1 LAQAASHSKHESQYF
16 SVSQYSIES
25 TMWNRIIGKSNDAEK
40 DSHSQSSRRKE
51 NEQRSTRK
59 RSGSIASSST
69 AQKSS
74 RRDDRDPTFHPTP
87 KNYSSTTRN
96 TFTDTASASIASSYA
111 TASGNQTG
119 EPYPPPEV
127 ARNASLTSQMPK
139 SKTGR
144 DEHNP
149 ASARERKSER
159 RMERTPSPERNR
171 DRKERRASRDRDER
185 KRERRD
191 RRDNKEKDGM
201 NVRGLGEE
209 VGGYSASI
217 ERTRGDFNNQIGEP
231 GFMQFPGQNGAGFV
245 GGPSSASAP
254 MSAHVPDQFPGQ
266 FPSGIAE
273 PYRPPMAVSEG
284 GPGLAADYYGDTG
297 ESVAMQPGVRP
308 QQPSLIV
315 GAEPHLQPASSTV
328 APPLEPSATGHVGA
342 AASFFSGDFESEAE
356 TIPSQYNPARPNA
369 PSSSTFPT
377 HPGNGHHTPA
387 SSAIPALGAI
397 AAGAASGYYTEAQS
411 TSHSQHPDHSSN
423 FGSGQS
429 FASQRP
435 PSYVNG
441 SYSTASHS
449 SQPSNPGKQTI
460 HSSNVPLYAAGAAGL
475 AAAAYHHNHHSDP
488 QYPPTSQGFAS
499 GSMAQRH
506 RHRGPLAKF
515 VDFFKDPEGVAQ
527 FEEYTEYI
535 GVCRDC
541 FEPGSTSRDAPRKHH
556 LRSRRSSDRLG
567 SSNRIDKDSRYSSSD
582 SEKRRRKKQ
591 SWLEAGVAGYGLAKV
606 GESLFNQKHAS
617 NDTYSV
623 KSGYTK
629 KSHAASSSDRTSYTS
644 RGTTRRSSKTKS
656 RRRDSSSE
664 RIETGIIS
672 DGRVYTKDSHGTRHR
687 SRSRSRSL
695 SKDRKAGRSEAALGA
710 ATGSSVMVSKA
721 QNHEHPTEKVS
732 VRRSHNHRERSPD
745 QHRSSDKKERKNK
758 KKRKGFFSF
767 SSSTS
772 SSSNEDLASGV
783 RSEKPKRRTRRNSK
797 DDHRKAELA
806 AAGLGAAA
814 AALALNETRR
824 GNKSRRQGDLVAV
837 KESKGKSGRG
847 LDHRRRNKRSP
858 PQFDEDPWESAL
870 DEDESINSDLA
881 YGDSVRRRDSRSSLS
896 SESSG
901 TNKWGWRWGSKKK
914 SRSSDKQERHDDPD
928 IHHNGI
934 TMHSNSSIPL
944 QQMYPT
950 PMSDPSRH
958 VAAGPGILNDPSHPK
973 RTARPE
979 PVPIQHPQPVT
990 PVSSTVYSTQTPY
1003 EHAYSAPTGPSVLS
1017 QPHYG
1022 GRPSSIAPQDGA
1034 YEASS
1039 PFHIPGSFP
1048 EKANPSSNPFD
1059 NMTTAPKPRRGY
1071 SSPAAYDPRSSD
1083 RAVARKSGAPRNAPA
1098 AVRFNLSEEQAE
1110 RDRRDR
1116 RRQAEEDRER
1126 KYRRDRRGSEDQKA
1140 SDHDQ
1145 QDPSESSRR
1154 NSGSKR
1160 YEERSE
1166 RADLHEDRRDERS
1179 WPDKRGSWT
1188 SPIAAAG
1195 IASVVGAAIKAH
1207 PPISDRSNVDEVE
1220 RRERR
1225 RRRREER
1232 AAVAGAVEETSEEVR
1247 QEGQPSA
1254 QGPETSVAKDLATFK
1269 RSSSHE
1275 DYREFFIP
1283 HELLSRAP
1291 RYKEEAAEAD
1301 ADHTI
1306 GAYEVPEVVTIEPR
1320 GFHDSREAPAYTFGP
1335 NGEEINPDPIPP
1347 PWVPKLKLIAPSP
1360 QPSSLAGSERGD
1372 LSPVMRPHDTT
1383 EDLGTEVPPPISTYT
1398 VITDD
1403 HHTPEYTIIEP
1414 KERRDEAIQSPKKED
1429 SRNGPPTA
1437 TTKNENSAHDSPNPT
1452 EPNTTSSTAD
1462 FGDDLVFAATLAAGL
1477 EDAGLDP
1484 SIVVDDPSFRRRDSP
1499 PGTEAP
1505 GTYRRSFTH
1514 SVLDLSSD
1522 APLGESDVPPQQGFV
1537 EGDLPESSM
1546 PGSFVEEEAL
1556 HYSREPERKIGKKE
1570 KKKRDKKAKSYE
1582 LARAPEQESFGET
1595 QEPSGAV
1602 VTEPETRETKLES
1615 SSCGT
1620 QEAPEDTPSVA
1631 ASAPIYTDATR
1642 GRKSKKK
1649 ANRSS
1654 LSLGDEESV
1663 ISAPITRDELDE
1675 TTTRTKDQ
1683 RHNSLLGLSE
1693 ALIKQDVPEQ
1703 GLSEEA
1709 PILENLED
1717 FEEPKKRSK
1726 KSKGRKGKR
1735 EIEDIDPSEVNGGV
1749 DGDGAPM
1756 DLDKKGRRP
1765 DSGFPEYSGRISQDL
1780 PAKVSTPASIG
1791 CAPSSATDDWLTYPE
1806 DRDDAPNLDAQPGT
1820 TDGGPPID
1828 STERDH
1834 NEDTRPLS
1842 FLGMRREIPPPP
1854 DIPLTV
1860 EPIGARD
1867 MDRRQSSPLFT
1878 EPLRGY
1884 PPSSTSLPNSPTR
1897 RADGQ
1902 AERVSELQKA
1912 GNNQSPLVSPSST
1925 AIPFHFRVPPASPG
1939 VARSSPS
1946 APQTPST
1953 PDTLPSRPKLRPR
1966 STEFKSSNEFRPL
1979 WLVERHGP
1987 KQEPTLEEPY
1997 PSLPSS
2003 HTTSRSSSVRD
2014 PDEAASDR
2022 SEFYD
2027 TIEYYGEDGH
2037 LGDGLLIDIARAS
2050 TDTGLLDSQQT
2061 TPTAASFPTVN
2072 DAPSQQAT
2080 GAPRGFAPSQHVT
2093 KAERDEEV
2101 PPQSSKPS
2109 SVQIHM
2115 TPESSLPSLG
2125 GITLGAVLGASAA
2138 GSLLA
2143 AKHEE
2148 NKSRTQVCGSMY
2160 DERLQM
2166 NGKQEPGTKQ
2176 KLSQDVD
2183 DFMRVSEGHSIEDGS
2198 GRKSLLDFAA
2208 VVGDESARQALE
2220 TKARSMK
2227 PEVETL
2233 TAAQQREI
2241 QEQDAQD
2248 AVDSWFTPVS
2258 PKKSSADKSGK
2269 RRRRTVASRTESKD
2283 VLPSAT
2289 PMAQQVKGIDF
2300 MGEETALREA
2310 LRTEQQRETLVAPI
2324 SEPSEILPKEMPVE
2338 EDVNVMSSVAGTTQ
2352 DGISVGAPTQ
2362 TEDPLLI
2369 EQEWPTKTKKGKIR
2383 SGKKSRKTSLVPG
2396 QLGFS
2401 DPTIEGDDKIS
2412 VDPIVDEPQS
2422 YVLEE
2427 ANPIH
2432 EDDSFRDIRTVDT
2445 NDQTTQDLEVSRGPG
2460 ERRAELKPSSSNTKE
2475 GKKGKKRSKQIYKP
2489 EIEPAAAP
2497 DNIQKLSN
2505 DVQDQEI
2512 DLESVDKDVQ
2522 PDTESNMWTDT
2533 VARKKSKK
2541 GRKEHNSLPIDEQVE
2556 ASVVATESQS
2566 LQRPA
2571 QQHAAK
2577 AEIMV
2582 DMTQALPTVS
2592 DLEDSVSPKDIPL
2605 PREEYSELRD
2615 LSESTTIET
2624 PTLPSAP
2631 NVEYPISPE
2640 DIPLP
2645 REEYSELLELSES
2658 STVET
2663 QALPSAPDVED
2674 PISPED
2680 IPLPREEYSELFDLS
2695 ESNIVAEP
2703 TGNTNGTTMEEPSG
2717 LNFRGD
2723 VLDKQPSVDTPPQ
2736 EPTNATT
2743 NVENLATHSPLQDLI
2758 AEVGPTYPEVV
2769 KPGRSEDKYANE
2781 FVAFPVK
2788 KDLRG
2793 RESKQNQPTEISVNV
2808 ISEEPETAPV
2818 TVVLQPADHL
2828 KVLEH
2833 EHELKPS
2840 SQDRSVDA
2848 NSRLSK
2854 QDYNERK
2861 ERSHIFNELQPSP
2874 AQRAGYELENVDASD
2889 PLIQRTKA
2897 EMVQPDEDEDELV
2910 RTELEPMPVET
2921 IVSEIA
2927 DVEML
2932 DFLVQQNGA
2941 ELVQPDEVEFPPTEL
2956 HRDKGEVMLPEPAL
2970 TSSEIPRNDI
2980 EVLPLKMGEAVT
2992 DPAQS
2997 SLLQP
3002 DEIEEPGSMS
3012 SRPEE
3017 NAVAEMQKPQND
3029 ASQAPTPGIS
3039 TSDAKDTP
3047 AYQDASGAEAVSGS
3061 LILNVKAP
3069 ATDDAAQDDDIWEPP
3084 LKKKKGK
3091 KSKRSSLAEVAIP
3104 SYNASEVEGE
3114 PTAPALPNA
3123 TADAAQIENDTVSSQ
3138 AVDQSEVSGLGE
3150 FSQRKQEADFSE
3162 RALPAVLEAQLEED
3176 EWDGGYKT
3184 KSRKGKKGKPAKL
3197 PTFAEV
3203 DPPDSLSVA
3212 AVAVTNTAQEV
3223 EGMLQSEY
3231 VPGSHRQG
3239 MLDARYSEALSV
3251 PKEESDAV
3259 VASGRELSPETSA
3272 ESGQAEWDMP
3282 KGKKG
3287 KRGKKGR
3294 NIFAEESNTPDVL
3307 EDPMQPSATDTF
3319 AQVEVSGVEPVED
3332 STTKKSKKDRKG
3344 KRKQSVPIDTLPTI
3358 TVAPEATE
3366 TIADRELTEDPS
3378 GEFVDAEAVP
3388 KQGKNISPTA
3398 QEDPYSSKHDPLALA
3413 TDEPVLVSAKEV
3425 TFDDQWEPSA
3435 MAGDDIESHQTD
3447 VEPECPLLNRGEV
3460 VKPSAPDLADPE
3472 TTKDSIALTQENPF
3486 STEQPHE
3493 LELQP
3498 SSVVSV
3504 SERDEERA
3512 IATEDFAS
3520 GGEVAQPLVEVL
3532 SYWLLADV
3540 GKSAK
3545 DNFASNDKSGSQ
3557 FTVKKEKKK
3566 TNKSK
3571 ALGWED
3577 KTTSSP
3583 ADDQGSQGISDVQ
3596 QGPSPK
3602 PTHFE
3607 TSFPE
3612 QDDAMILERDLKRKK
3627 DKKRRKKS
3635 SMMSWEESMGSSEPQ
3650 TEQVIER
3657 KVTAEID
3664 IASMRDTAEEPP
3676 PSIADDFVATPKGKK
3691 DKKKATN
3698 AKSLGLDEDVG
3709 SALPKPEMDIA
3720 PQQELV
3726 GVPGQSVADNLEDG
3740 VRSKKARKKG
3750 KKAPFSSLEDNLDD
3764 AVSNSEIK
3772 VRHEPDFDSTPVR
3785 ADSRVKLDEPVK
3797 QIARDVTGVLE
3808 TAPEIEEFKEAQV
3821 PFKTSDGATT
3831 RTDNDHHRESQEE
3844 SKAIDDHDQ
3853 IKRGY
3858 EEAST
3863 GPARSLVEEFESVPK
3878 GKKDRKKAKKS
3889 KTLSWDD
3896 EPDLAAPERNDGAKP
3911 RFEESP
3917 TVAAQETPIQV
3928 GLAEPSTEPV
3938 KDVVEELE
3946 KLPKSKND
3954 RKKAKKS
3961 KVFSWADEPESAVPE
3976 QAYGAHLTSKEGSD
3990 LAIPNASLEVE
4001 IKEPFTEP
4009 ARDVAEELES
4019 APKSKKD
4026 KKKAK
4031 KSKAISWAEEPET
4044 LGPNSEA
4051 KAQQE
4056 SKEDRDAPLLQH
4068 SLEKGSTEIVTEGS
4082 EYVVGD
4088 DGPASQNKKAKDFD
4102 ALTLAADTM
4111 PISSQAE
4118 SFETSTLAPDQSS
4131 ESRSSEKVDGVF
4143 EQSSLAEALV
4153 QPFLKASQLPKEVEA
4168 SDLARPESQR
4178 SAVGA
4183 KALDEAPLEATARLH
4198 DNAELVDQPAFQ
4210 SERSADE
4217 AEDLNRS
4224 VSVTDPPQVER
4235 KAFEHPIFEPEQ
4247 PSLPTTLLEQPTSK
4261 AEREPIPEMPENP
4274 HKVVT
4279 AIEQIA
4285 PASEAD
4291 IEEQVFEPDLPFKTS
4306 LLKMNSLNDASSRKD
4321 HDDLDIAERAVSAEN
4336 TEEQSMPSVVPS
4348 LTPAY
4353 DPLASQKV
4361 GHEFELDPIR
4371 SSEKLQ
4377 QDEQAEDGT
4386 QTFDM
4391 GEGVAESGNSSSFF
4405 EGQHTA
4411 ATLPIQQ
4418 TVEKPLPPTASALP
4432 RIAEEDPIAQ
4442 TPDLDSDLDAP
4453 YSLKKSKKDK
4463 KKQKKAKASDP
4474 GLEIGPADRT
4484 TEDSSRSVDP
4494 SSPSTRDE
4502 YPMAQ
4507 TPEIVPDH
4515 EASYGFGKS
4524 RKDKKKTRKAKILD
4538 VEEEIA
4544 QSAPQVIG
4552 EILPEHATT
4561 EDVLQ
4566 KVEESIATGTR
4577 NFSTEDF
4584 SKSASRVGDI
4594 AVPEQAITE
4603 DVPQTV
4609 EVPLPTGA
4617 GDFTETAEVAS
4628 TGERASEHVP
4638 KATYDTVFAST
4649 SPEHPHK
4656 RGFFEDVGP
4665 EVALEE
4671 EKAIEP
4677 PWKAKRT
4684 DQSSPPSQK
4693 IVEMEEE
4700 VFSMAKKKSKK
4711 SKQAKKSAYSS
4722 VNLEEEE
4729 LVSVQP
4735 EPPLSQPPVSSDKNF
4750 VSQNEQE
4757 LGKPV
4762 LEQPL
4767 VEGAKPPNA
4776 EAGSKG
4782 TIENSA
4788 AAERATEPIAELVD
4802 DGDAWD
4808 VPVKKGRKENKKRK
4822 EAVRIQSES
4831 EIVEAGS
4838 PFAATPVNGLS
4849 PGTPAA
4855 DDAVQRAMDL
4865 TTTDI
4870 PGPAGVQNLGLVTD
4884 SADRVIPFSGDV
4896 EGGSTAYIAGEGPI
4910 PLRDQT
4916 LDIREHQSAKGLPV
4930 GDEDSIGVINSTKK
4944 SKKDRK
4950 AKKKQQPIVWEDDN
4964 STASG
4969 PDKADLYAD
4978 LSAPL
4983 TKDVQKSI
4991 TTRNE
4996 QETVAF
5002 SPITNIPTNEYTALE
5017 PESSCHLD
5025 RTSPYFSKST
5035 GEVRER
5041 DPREQ
5046 PLYGEIVE
5054 EQGKLDPELLPS
5066 TEDLQPIQGEQMPM
5080 EPRTRSRE
5088 RILPADDQTRE
5099 VGFASEARHG
5109 NPDVA
5114 QFNVESNVS
5123 ETGLAAGMVLS
5134 TSGRAENDGTIV
5146 STSKAKK
5153 GKKSKK
5159 RDPTVEDMIPSN
5171 EARPDRTVSGL
5182 DSISRS
5188 TSQAPPADFE
5198 DKKLSWRGDFGAKE
5212 ALAAAGALG
5221 ADVAVAEGLT
5231 RRGSKKPG
5239 KKDKKSKKNKW
5250 AGDDDEEAEPK
5261 PGVDD
5266 VQQTPPT
5273 GPVTTPPR
5281 SPRARSPT
5289 FKYVGLPEEQPHT
5302 ERMVNRDS
5310 AVHVSDSP
5318 IIPDSLPVHREVRD
5332 SGYQDT
5338 EASPVVDHGHENK
5351 APDRGQEGT
5360 STDPSL
5366 ETIDQSGK
5374 IRMEED
5380 PMLRPRTASRGA
5392 LNISL
5397 DVDSNH
5403 AGNSE
5408 ASLERN
5414 RAQGAPMPN
5423 TDLPRGLDTTC
5434 LAYDDPH
5441 EPSPVSSTT
5450 KDRSSIL
5457 FESSPSIREVR
5468 PDPPVQLQ
5476 SPLRAQSP
5484 LDHDRAL
5491 SPTFIPSPIAQAHQ
5505 QPHQSLFGGPTS
5517 HDSDVISPPR
5527 TPIAFDD
5534 TPHGGLNTI
5543 SEYSPEESPLQKKG
5557 RRSLSD
5563 VGSPERG
5570 NNSRRHTQ
5578 RQIRSPPLPEH
5589 PAKDMVSTDDII
5601 SRLSWPAVDEEKHAV
5616 DLERSRSR
5624 TTDRQASGRQS
5635 VVSASSIP
5643 PKPVEGAT
5651 RSFSGASIRSG
5662 ESINAIIRT
5671 PPDTVR
5677 SASGLGFRNSATPP
5691 LRRVDRSVSGDLRQA
5706 AKKRASTSEAA
5717 ASSSSTSNYI
5727 YDTSED
5733 KGKGRAGEMADVY
5746 VSSL

>member
-1 LAQAASHSKHESQYF
+1 MAQAASHSKHESQYF

-40 DSHSQSSRRKE
+40 DSQSQSSRRKE
-51 NEQRSTRK
+51 NEQRLTRK

-96 TFTDTASASIASSYA
+96 TFTDAASASIASSYA
-111 TASGNQTG
+111 KASGNQTG

-144 DEHNP
+144 DEHDP

-159 RMERTPSPERNR
+159 RRERTPSPERNR

-185 KRERRD
+185 KREKRG

-201 NVRGLGEE
+201 NVLGLGEE
-209 VGGYSASI
+209 VDGYSASI

-308 QQPSLIV
+308 QQPNLVV
-315 GAEPHLQPASSTV
+315 GAELHLQPASSTV

-387 SSAIPALGAI
+387 SSAKPALGAI

-411 TSHSQHPDHSSN
+411 TSQSQHPDHSSN

-475 AAAAYHHNHHSDP
+475 AAAAYHHNHHSNP
-488 QYPPTSQGFAS
+488 QHPPASQGFAS

-567 SSNRIDKDSRYSSSD
+567 SSNRIDKGSSNRIDKDSRYSSSD

-629 KSHAASSSDRTSYTS
+629 KSHAASPPDRTSYTS

-672 DGRVYTKDSHGTRHR
+672 DGRVYTKDSHGARHR

-695 SKDRKAGRSEAALGA
+695 SKDRKAGRSEAASGA

-721 QNHEHPTEKVS
+721 QNHEHPTEKVF
-732 VRRSHNHRERSPD
+732 VRRSHDHHERSPD

-767 SSSTS
+767 SSSSS

-806 AAGLGAAA
+806 VAGLGAAA
-814 AALALNETRR
+814 AALALNETRQ

-837 KESKGKSGRG
+837 KESKGKSGRS

-858 PQFDEDPWESAL
+858 PQFDEDPWESAP

-881 YGDSVRRRDSRSSLS
+881 YGGSVRRRDSRSSLS

-914 SRSSDKQERHDDPD
+914 SRSSDKQERHDDPN
-928 IHHNGI
+928 ILHNGI

-990 PVSSTVYSTQTPY
+990 PVSSKVYSTQTPY

-1034 YEASS
+1034 YEGSS

-1071 SSPAAYDPRSSD
+1071 SSPAAYDPGSSD

-1116 RRQAEEDRER
+1116 RRQAGEDGER
-1126 KYRRDRRGSEDQKA
+1126 KYCRDRRGSEDQKA
-1140 SDHDQ
+1140 SDHDK
-1145 QDPSESSRR
+1145 QDLSESSRR

-1220 RRERR
+1220 RWERR

-1247 QEGQPSA
+1247 QEGQPNA
-1254 QGPETSVAKDLATFK
+1254 QGPEKSVAKDLATIK

-1291 RYKEEAAEAD
+1291 GYKEEAAEAD
-1301 ADHTI
+1301 VDHTI

-1383 EDLGTEVPPPISTYT
+1383 EDVGTEVPPPITTYT

-1429 SRNGPPTA
+1429 SRNGPPIA
-1437 TTKNENSAHDSPNPT
+1437 TMKNENSAHDSPNPP
-1452 EPNTTSSTAD
+1452 ESNTTNSTAD

-1505 GTYRRSFTH
+1505 GTYRRSFAR

-1570 KKKRDKKAKSYE
+1570 KKKRDKKSKSYE

-1620 QEAPEDTPSVA
+1620 QEAPEDTPVA
-1631 ASAPIYTDATR
+1631 GSAPIYTDATR

-1654 LSLGDEESV
+1654 LGLGDEESV
-1663 ISAPITRDELDE
+1663 VSAPINRDELDE
-1675 TTTRTKDQ
+1675 VTTRTKDQ
-1683 RHNSLLGLSE
+1683 RHNSLFGLSK
-1693 ALIKQDVPEQ
+1693 ALIKQDIPEQ

-1709 PILENLED
+1709 PILDNLED

-1735 EIEDIDPSEVNGGV
+1735 EIEDMNPSEVNGGV

-1765 DSGFPEYSGRISQDL
+1765 DSGFPEYLGRISQDL

-1791 CAPSSATDDWLTYPE
+1791 RAPSSATDHWLTYPE

-1828 STERDH
+1828 STKRDH
-1834 NEDTRPLS
+1834 NEDTRALS
-1842 FLGMRREIPPPP
+1842 FLGMRREITPPP

-2061 TPTAASFPTVN
+2061 TPTAASFPTAN

-2148 NKSRTQVCGSMY
+2148 NKSRTQVRDSMY
-2160 DERLQM
+2160 DQRLQM
-2166 NGKQEPGTKQ
+2166 NEKQEPGTKQ
-2176 KLSQDVD
+2176 RPSQDVE
-2183 DFMRVSEGHSIEDGS
+2183 DFMGVSEGHSIEDGTS
-2198 GRKSLLDFAA
+2198 RRSLLDFAA
-2208 VVGDESARQALE
+2208 VVGDESAGPALE
-2220 TKARSMK
+2220 TKAKSMK
-2227 PEVETL
+2227 PGVELL

-2269 RRRRTVASRTESKD
+2269 RRRRTVASRTESMD
-2283 VLPSAT
+2283 VLPSAK
-2289 PMAQQVKGIDF
+2289 PVAPQVDGIDV
-2300 MGEETALREA
+2300 MGEETALQEA
-2310 LRTEQQRETLVAPI
+2310 LSTKQHPETLVAPI
-2324 SEPSEILPKEMPVE
+2324 SESSEILTKEME
-2338 EDVNVMSSVAGTTQ
+2338 EDVNVLNSVAEATQ
-2352 DGISVGAPTQ
+2352 DGISVGTPTQ
-2362 TEDPLLI
+2362 TEELLLI
-2369 EQEWPTKTKKGKIR
+2369 EQEWPAKTKKGKIR
-2383 SGKKSRKTSLVPG
+2383 SGKKSRKTSTVPG

-2401 DPTIEGDDKIS
+2401 DLTVERNGKIT
-2412 VDPIVDEPQS
+2412 VDPIVVEPQS
-2422 YVLEE
+2422 YVLVE

-2432 EDDSFRDIRTVDT
+2432 EDDSFRDIPTVDP
-2445 NDQTTQDLEVSRGPG
+2445 NDQNTQDLEVSRGPP
-2460 ERRAELKPSSSNTKE
+2460 ERRTEPKPSSSNTKE
-2475 GKKGKKRSKQIYKP
+2475 GKRGKNRSKQIYKP
-2489 EIEPAAAP
+2489 EVEPAAALE
-2497 DNIQKLSN
+2497 NIQKLSN
-2505 DVQDQEI
+2505 DVQNQEI
-2512 DLESVDKDVQ
+2512 DLESVDKDVR
-2522 PDTESNMWTDT
+2522 PDTESNIWTDT
-2533 VARKKSKK
+2533 VAREKSKK
-2541 GRKEHNSLPIDEQVE
+2541 GRKGRNSLPIDEQVE

-2571 QQHAAK
+2571 QQPAEK
-2577 AEIMV
+2577 TEIMV
-2582 DMTQALPTVS
+2582 VMTQALPTVP
-2592 DLEDSVSPKDIPL
+2592 DLEEPVSPKDIPL
-2605 PREEYSELRD
+2605 PREEYTELRD

-2624 PTLPSAP
+2624 QALPSAP
-2631 NVEYPISPE
+2631 EVEDAISPK

-2645 REEYSELLELSES
+2645 REEILELL
-2658 STVET
+2658 
-2663 QALPSAPDVED
+2663 
-2674 PISPED
+2674 
-2680 IPLPREEYSELFDLS
+2680 DLS
-2695 ESNIVAEP
+2695 ESNIIAKP
-2703 TGNTNGTTMEEPSG
+2703 TGTTNRTTMKEPSG
-2717 LNFRGD
+2717 LDFRGD
-2723 VLDKQPSVDTPPQ
+2723 VLNKQPSVDSPPQ

-2743 NVENLATHSPLQDLI
+2743 NVENLATHPPLQDLV
-2758 AEVGPTYPEVV
+2758 AEVGPIYPEAIQ
-2769 KPGRSEDKYANE
+2769 PGRSEDKYANE
-2781 FVAFPVK
+2781 FVALPVK
-2788 KDLRG
+2788 KGLRG
-2793 RESKQNQPTEISVNV
+2793 RKSKQNQPTEISVNAV
-2808 ISEEPETAPV
+2808 SEEPEKAPV
-2818 TVVLQPADHL
+2818 TEVLQPADHL
-2828 KVLEH
+2828 KVIEHGLE
-2833 EHELKPS
+2833 PS
-2840 SQDRSVDA
+2840 CQDRSVDA
-2848 NSRLSK
+2848 NSPSSK
-2854 QDYNERK
+2854 QDFNEGK

-2897 EMVQPDEDEDELV
+2897 EMVQPDEDELA
-2910 RTELEPMPVET
+2910 RTELEPMPVEA
-2921 IVSEIA
+2921 IVSDIP

-2941 ELVQPDEVEFPPTEL
+2941 EVIQPHEVEFPPTEL

-2980 EVLPLKMGEAVT
+2980 EVLPLEMGEAVT

-3002 DEIEEPGSMS
+3002 DEIEEPGSSS

-3017 NAVAEMQKPQND
+3017 NLVAEMQKPQHD
-3029 ASQAPTPGIS
+3029 APQAPSPGIS
-3039 TSDAKDTP
+3039 TSDARDMP
-3047 AYQDASGAEAVSGS
+3047 AYQHVSGAEAVSGS
-3061 LILNVKAP
+3061 LILNEKAP
-3069 ATDDAAQDDDIWEPP
+3069 AADDTAHDDDIWEPP

-3091 KSKRSSLAEVAIP
+3091 KSKRNSPAEVAIP
-3104 SYNASEVEGE
+3104 NSNASEVEGE
-3114 PTAPALPNA
+3114 PTVPALPTA
-3123 TADAAQIENDTVSSQ
+3123 TADAAQIENDTVNSQ
-3138 AVDQSEVSGLGE
+3138 AVEKSEISGLGE
-3150 FSQRKQEADFSE
+3150 FGQGKHEADFSE
-3162 RALPAVLEAQLEED
+3162 RARPTVPEAQLEED
-3176 EWDGGYKT
+3176 EWDAGYKK
-3184 KSRKGKKGKPAKL
+3184 KSRKGKKGKPANL
-3197 PTFAEV
+3197 PAFAEV
-3203 DPPDSLSVA
+3203 DPPDSLTVA
-3212 AVAVTNTAQEV
+3212 DVAVTNTAQEV
-3223 EGMLQSEY
+3223 EGMLQSGY
-3231 VPGSHRQG
+3231 LPGSHLQG
-3239 MLDARYSEALSV
+3239 MLDARDSEAIAVDVL
-3251 PKEESDAV
+3251 KERSDAIM
-3259 VASGRELSPETSA
+3259 ASGRELSPETSA
-3272 ESGQAEWDMP
+3272 ELGQAEWDMP

-3287 KRGKKGR
+3287 KRGKMGW
-3294 NIFAEESNTPDVL
+3294 NTFADESNTPDVM
-3307 EDPMQPSATDTF
+3307 EDRLQPLATDTF
-3319 AQVEVSGVEPVED
+3319 PQVEVSGVEPVED
-3332 STTKKSKKDRKG
+3332 SMTKKLKKDRKG
-3344 KRKQSVPIDTLPTI
+3344 KRKQSVPIDTLLTDTI
-3358 TVAPEATE
+3358 ASEATE
-3366 TIADRELTEDPS
+3366 TVADRELTEDPW
-3378 GEFVDAEAVP
+3378 GEVVDAEAVP
-3388 KQGKNISPTA
+3388 EQGKSIFPTA
-3398 QEDPYSSKHDPLALA
+3398 QGDPYSSEHDPLALA
-3413 TDEPVLVSAKEV
+3413 TDEPVLVPAKEV
-3425 TFDDQWEPSA
+3425 TFDDQWESSA
-3435 MAGDDIESHQTD
+3435 MAGNDKESHQTD
-3447 VEPECPLLNRGEV
+3447 VEAERPLLNRGEAA
-3460 VKPSAPDLADPE
+3460 KPFAPDLADPE
-3472 TTKDSIALTQENPF
+3472 TTKASIALTQENPL

-3498 SSVVSV
+3498 SSIISA

-3512 IATEDFAS
+3512 TATEDFAS
-3520 GGEVAQPLVEVL
+3520 GGKVAQPLVEAL
-3532 SYWLLADV
+3532 SSGLLADV

-3545 DNFASNDKSGSQ
+3545 DNLASNDESGSQ
-3557 FTVKKEKKK
+3557 FTVKK
-3566 TNKSK
+3566 TNQSK

-3596 QGPSPK
+3596 PGPSPK
-3602 PTHFE
+3602 PRQLE
-3607 TSFPE
+3607 TTFPE
-3612 QDDAMILERDLKRKK
+3612 QDDATILERDLKRKK
-3627 DKKRRKKS
+3627 DKKRSKKNS
-3635 SMMSWEESMGSSEPQ
+3635 LMLWEESMGSLEPQ
-3650 TEQVIER
+3650 TEQTIER

-3676 PSIADDFVATPKGKK
+3676 TNIADEFVATPKGKK
-3691 DKKKATN
+3691 DKKKAKN
-3698 AKSLGLDEDVG
+3698 AKSLGVDEDVG
-3709 SALPKPEMDIA
+3709 PALPESEMDIV
-3720 PQQELV
+3720 PPQELV
-3726 GVPGQSVADNLEDG
+3726 GAPGQSVADNLEDG
-3740 VRSKKARKKG
+3740 SRSKKARKKG

-3764 AVSNSEIK
+3764 TVSNSEIN
-3772 VRHEPDFDSTPVR
+3772 VGHEPDFDSTPVR

-3797 QIARDVTGVLE
+3797 EIARDVTGILE

-3821 PFKTSDGATT
+3821 PLKTSDGATT

-3863 GPARSLVEEFESVPK
+3863 GLARSLVDEFESVPK

-3938 KDVVEELE
+3938 KDVVEEVE

-3990 LAIPNASLEVE
+3990 LAVPNASLEVE
-4001 IKEPFTEP
+4001 SKEPFTEP

-4019 APKSKKD
+4019 VPKSKKD
-4026 KKKAK
+4026 KKKVK
-4031 KSKAISWAEEPET
+4031 KSKAISWAEEPKT
-4044 LGPNSEA
+4044 LGSNSEA

-4082 EYVVGD
+4082 EDAVGD

-4111 PISSQAE
+4111 SMSSQAE

-4143 EQSSLAEALV
+4143 EQSSSAEALV

-4168 SDLARPESQR
+4168 SDLARPKSQR
-4178 SAVGA
+4178 SAIDT
-4183 KALDEAPLEATARLH
+4183 KALDEAPLEATARLD

-4247 PSLPTTLLEQPTSK
+4247 PSLPTTFLEQPTSK
-4261 AEREPIPEMPENP
+4261 AERESIPEMPENP

-4291 IEEQVFEPDLPFKTS
+4291 IEEKVFEPALPFKTS
-4306 LLKMNSLNDASSRKD
+4306 LLEMNSLNDASSRKD
-4321 HDDLDIAERAVSAEN
+4321 LDNLDIAERAVSAEN
-4336 TEEQSMPSVVPS
+4336 TGEQSMPSVVPS
-4348 LTPAY
+4348 FTPAY

-4377 QDEQAEDGT
+4377 QDEQAEDGA

-4411 ATLPIQQ
+4411 PTLPIQQ
-4418 TVEKPLPPTASALP
+4418 TVEKPLPLTASALP

-4484 TEDSSRSVDP
+4484 TDDSLRSVDP

-4507 TPEIVPDH
+4507 IPEIVPDH
-4515 EASYGFGKS
+4515 EASYGFEKS

-4544 QSAPQVIG
+4544 QSVPQVIG

-4603 DVPQTV
+4603 EVPQTV
-4609 EVPLPTGA
+4609 EVPLHTGA

-4638 KATYDTVFAST
+4638 KATYDTVFASI

-4677 PWKAKRT
+4677 PSKAQRT
-4684 DQSSPPSQK
+4684 DESSPPSQK

-4722 VNLEEEE
+4722 VNLEEE
-4729 LVSVQP
+4729 LVSVQT
-4735 EPPLSQPPVSSDKNF
+4735 EPPLSRPPVSSDKDF
-4750 VSQNEQE
+4750 VPQNEQE

-4767 VEGAKPPNA
+4767 VEGAKSPNA
-4776 EAGSKG
+4776 EAGCKG

-4822 EAVRIQSES
+4822 GAVRMQSES

-4838 PFAATPVNGLS
+4838 PFFATPVNGLS
-4849 PGTPAA
+4849 PETPTA

-4870 PGPAGVQNLGLVTD
+4870 PGPAGVQNLGVVTD
-4884 SADRVIPFSGDV
+4884 SADRAIPFSGDV

-4916 LDIREHQSAKGLPV
+4916 LDIREHQSVKGLPV
-4930 GDEDSIGVINSTKK
+4930 GDEDSIGVINSMKK

-5002 SPITNIPTNEYTALE
+5002 SPITTIPTNEYTALE
-5017 PESSCHLD
+5017 PESSRHLD
-5025 RTSPYFSKST
+5025 RTSPYFGNST

-5054 EQGKLDPELLPS
+5054 EQGQLDPELLPS
-5066 TEDLQPIQGEQMPM
+5066 TEDLQPIQGEQMPI

-5099 VGFASEARHG
+5099 VGLASEARHG
-5109 NPDVA
+5109 NLDVP

-5123 ETGLAAGMVLS
+5123 ETGLVAGMVLS
-5134 TSGRAENDGTIV
+5134 TSGRAKNDGNIV

-5153 GKKSKK
+5153 AKKSKK

-5198 DKKLSWRGDFGAKE
+5198 DKKLSRRGDFGAKE
-5212 ALAAAGALG
+5212 ALA
-5221 ADVAVAEGLT
+5221 VAEGLT
-5231 RRGSKKPG
+5231 RRSPKKPG

-5250 AGDDDEEAEPK
+5250 AGDEDEEAELK
-5261 PGVDD
+5261 PGVDNI
-5266 VQQTPPT
+5266 QQTPPT

-5289 FKYVGLPEEQPHT
+5289 LKYVGLPEEQPHT

-5318 IIPDSLPVHREVRD
+5318 IIPDSLPVHREIRD

-5408 ASLERN
+5408 AILERN
-5414 RAQGAPMPN
+5414 RAQGAPMPK
-5423 TDLPRGLDTTC
+5423 TDLPRGFDTTY

-5457 FESSPSIREVR
+5457 FESSPSFREVR

-5476 SPLRAQSP
+5476 NPLRAQSP

-5578 RQIRSPPLPEH
+5578 RQIRSPPLPEL
-5589 PAKDMVSTDDII
+5589 PAKDMISTDDII
-5601 SRLSWPAVDEEKHAV
+5601 SRLSWPAIDEEKHAV

-5651 RSFSGASIRSG
+5651 RSFSGASVRSG

-5746 VSSL
+5746 VSSVEIPLDGDGN

>member
-1 LAQAASHSKHESQYF
+1 LAQATSHSKHESQYF
-16 SVSQYSIES
+16 SVFQYIIES

-40 DSHSQSSRRKE
+40 DSQSQSSRRKE

-59 RSGSIASSST
+59 RSDSIASSST

-74 RRDDRDPTFHPTP
+74 RRDDRDPSFHPTP

-119 EPYPPPEV
+119 QPYPPPEV

-144 DEHNP
+144 DEHDP
-149 ASARERKSER
+149 VSARERKGER
-159 RMERTPSPERNR
+159 RRERTPSPERNR
-171 DRKERRASRDRDER
+171 ERKERRASRDRDER
-185 KRERRD
+185 KRERTD
-191 RRDNKEKDGM
+191 RRDKKEKDGM
-201 NVRGLGEE
+201 NIRGLGDE
-209 VGGYSASI
+209 VDGYSASI
-217 ERTRGDFNNQIGEP
+217 ERTRGDFNTQIGEP

-342 AASFFSGDFESEAE
+342 AASFFSGEFESEAE

-411 TSHSQHPDHSSN
+411 TSHSQQPDHASN
-423 FGSGQS
+423 VGSGQS

-435 PSYVNG
+435 PSYFNG

-488 QYPPTSQGFAS
+488 QHPSTSQGFAS

-556 LRSRRSSDRLG
+556 LRSRRSSDRFG

-582 SEKRRRKKQ
+582 SEKRRRKKK

-623 KSGYTK
+623 QSGHTK
-629 KSHAASSSDRTSYTS
+629 KSYAASSPDRTSYTS

-656 RRRDSSSE
+656 CRRDSSSE
-664 RIETGIIS
+664 RIGTGITS
-672 DGRVYTKDSHGTRHR
+672 DGRVYTKESHGTRHR

-721 QNHEHPTEKVS
+721 QNHGHPTEKVF
-732 VRRSHNHRERSPD
+732 VRRSHDHRERSPD
-745 QHRSSDKKERKNK
+745 QHQSSDKKERKNK

-767 SSSTS
+767 SSSSS

-806 AAGLGAAA
+806 VAGLGAAA
-814 AALALNETRR
+814 AALALNETRQ

-847 LDHRRRNKRSP
+847 LDHRRRNKRTP
-858 PQFDEDPWESAL
+858 PQSDEDPWESAP

-881 YGDSVRRRDSRSSLS
+881 YGGSVRRRDSRSSLS

-950 PMSDPSRH
+950 PVSNPSRH
-958 VAAGPGILNDPSHPK
+958 VAADQGILNDPSHPK
-973 RTARPE
+973 RAARPE

-1022 GRPSSIAPQDGA
+1022 GPPSSIAPQDGA

-1083 RAVARKSGAPRNAPA
+1083 RAAARKSGAPRNAPA
-1098 AVRFNLSEEQAE
+1098 AVRFNLSEEQVE
-1110 RDRRDR
+1110 RDRRDK
-1116 RRQAEEDRER
+1116 RRQAEEDGGR

-1160 YEERSE
+1160 YEESSE

-1179 WPDKRGSWT
+1179 WPDKQGSWT

-1195 IASVVGAAIKAH
+1195 ITSVVGAAIKAH
-1207 PPISDRSNVDEVE
+1207 PPVNDRSNVDEVE

-1232 AAVAGAVEETSEEVR
+1232 AAVAGAVEETSKEVR

-1254 QGPETSVAKDLATFK
+1254 QGPETSVEKDLAKIK

-1291 RYKEEAAEAD
+1291 GYKEEPAEAD
-1301 ADHTI
+1301 ADHAI

-1335 NGEEINPDPIPP
+1335 NGEEIDPHPIPP
-1347 PWVPKLKLIAPSP
+1347 PWVPKLKLIAPTP

-1383 EDLGTEVPPPISTYT
+1383 EDIGTEVPPPISTYT

-1414 KERRDEAIQSPKKED
+1414 KERRDEAVQWPKEED
-1429 SRNGPPTA
+1429 SRNGSPRA
-1437 TTKNENSAHDSPNPT
+1437 TTKNENSAHDSPYPT

-1462 FGDDLVFAATLAAGL
+1462 FGDDLLFAATLAAGL
-1477 EDAGLDP
+1477 EEAGLDP

-1499 PGTEAP
+1499 PGSEAP
-1505 GTYRRSFTH
+1505 GTYHRSSTH
-1514 SVLDLSSD
+1514 CVLDLSSD
-1522 APLGESDVPPQQGFV
+1522 APLGESDNPPQQGFV
-1537 EGDLPESSM
+1537 EGELPESSM
-1546 PGSFVEEEAL
+1546 PGIFVEEEAL
-1556 HYSREPERKIGKKE
+1556 DNSREPERKIGKKE
-1570 KKKRDKKAKSYE
+1570 KKKRDKKAKS
-1582 LARAPEQESFGET
+1582 RAPEQESFGET

-1602 VTEPETRETKLES
+1602 VTEPETRETKFES

-1620 QEAPEDTPSVA
+1620 QEPPEDTPSVA

-1649 ANRSS
+1649 AKRGS
-1654 LSLGDEESV
+1654 LGLGDEESV
-1663 ISAPITRDELDE
+1663 VSAPITRDELDE
-1675 TTTRTKDQ
+1675 TTTRPKDQ
-1683 RHNSLLGLSE
+1683 RHNSLFGLSE
-1693 ALIKQDVPEQ
+1693 ALTKQDVPEQ
-1703 GLSEEA
+1703 GISEEA
-1709 PILENLED
+1709 PILGNLED
-1717 FEEPKKRSK
+1717 FEEPKKGSK

-1756 DLDKKGRRP
+1756 DLDKKGRRT

-1780 PAKVSTPASIG
+1780 PAKVSTPDSIG
-1791 CAPSSATDDWLTYPE
+1791 RAPSSATDNWLTYPE

-1828 STERDH
+1828 STERDR
-1834 NEDTRPLS
+1834 NDDTRALS
-1842 FLGMRREIPPPP
+1842 FLGVRREIPPSP
-1854 DIPLTV
+1854 DIPITV
-1860 EPIGARD
+1860 GVRD
-1867 MDRRQSSPLFT
+1867 MDRRQSTPLVT
-1878 EPLRGY
+1878 EPLRGH
-1884 PPSSTSLPNSPTR
+1884 PPSSTSLPNSPTKR
-1897 RADGQ
+1897 PDGQ
-1902 AERVSELQKA
+1902 AERLSELQKA
-1912 GNNQSPLVSPSST
+1912 GSNQSPLVSPSPT

-1939 VARSSPS
+1939 VTRSSPS

-1953 PDTLPSRPKLRPR
+1953 PDTTPSRPKLRPR

-2014 PDEAASDR
+2014 PDEALSDR

-2037 LGDGLLIDIARAS
+2037 SGDGLLIDIARAS

-2061 TPTAASFPTVN
+2061 TPTAASFPTAN

-2080 GAPRGFAPSQHVT
+2080 GVQRGFAPLQHVT
-2093 KAERDEEV
+2093 EAERDEEV
-2101 PPQSSKPS
+2101 PSQSSRPS
-2109 SVQIHM
+2109 SAPSHM
-2115 TPESSLPSLG
+2115 TPERSLPSLG

-2148 NKSRTQVCGSMY
+2148 NKSRTQVRDSMY
-2160 DERLQM
+2160 DQRLQM
-2166 NGKQEPGTKQ
+2166 NEKQEPGTKQ
-2176 KLSQDVD
+2176 RPSQDVE
-2183 DFMRVSEGHSIEDGS
+2183 DFMGVSEGHSIEDGTS
-2198 GRKSLLDFAA
+2198 RRSLLDFAA
-2208 VVGDESARQALE
+2208 VVGDESAGPALE

-2227 PEVETL
+2227 PEVEPL

-2269 RRRRTVASRTESKD
+2269 RRRRTVASRTESMD

-2289 PMAQQVKGIDF
+2289 PIAPQVDGIDV
-2300 MGEETALREA
+2300 MGEETALQES
-2310 LRTEQQRETLVAPI
+2310 LRTKQQPETLVAPI
-2324 SEPSEILPKEMPVE
+2324 SESSEILTKEMPAE
-2338 EDVNVMSSVAGTTQ
+2338 EDVNVMSSVAEATQ
-2352 DGISVGAPTQ
+2352 DGISVGTPTQ
-2362 TEDPLLI
+2362 TEEPLLI

-2383 SGKKSRKTSLVPG
+2383 SGKKSRKTSTVPG

-2401 DPTIEGDDKIS
+2401 DPTVEGNDKIS
-2412 VDPIVDEPQS
+2412 VDPIVVEPQS

-2432 EDDSFRDIRTVDT
+2432 EDDSFRDIPTVDP
-2445 NDQTTQDLEVSRGPG
+2445 NDQNTQDLEVSRGPP
-2460 ERRAELKPSSSNTKE
+2460 ERRAEPKPSSSNTKE
-2475 GKKGKKRSKQIYKP
+2475 GKRGKNRSKQIYKP
-2489 EIEPAAAP
+2489 EVEPAAALE
-2497 DNIQKLSN
+2497 NIQKLSN
-2505 DVQDQEI
+2505 DVQNQEI

-2522 PDTESNMWTDT
+2522 PDTESNIWTDT
-2533 VARKKSKK
+2533 VARKKSTK
-2541 GRKEHNSLPIDEQVE
+2541 GRKGRNSLPIDEQFE

-2571 QQHAAK
+2571 QQPAEK
-2577 AEIMV
+2577 TEIMV
-2582 DMTQALPTVS
+2582 VMTQALPTVP
-2592 DLEDSVSPKDIPL
+2592 DLEEPVSPKDIPL
-2605 PREEYSELRD
+2605 PREEYTELRD

-2624 PTLPSAP
+2624 QALPSAP
-2631 NVEYPISPE
+2631 EVEDAISPK

-2645 REEYSELLELSES
+2645 REENLELL
-2658 STVET
+2658 
-2663 QALPSAPDVED
+2663 
-2674 PISPED
+2674 
-2680 IPLPREEYSELFDLS
+2680 DLS
-2695 ESNIVAEP
+2695 ESNIIAKP
-2703 TGNTNGTTMEEPSG
+2703 TGTTNRTTMKEPSG
-2717 LNFRGD
+2717 LDFRGD
-2723 VLDKQPSVDTPPQ
+2723 VLNKQPSVDSPPQ

-2743 NVENLATHSPLQDLI
+2743 NIENLATHPPLQDLV
-2758 AEVGPTYPEVV
+2758 AEVGPIYPEAVQ
-2769 KPGRSEDKYANE
+2769 PGRSEDKYANE

-2788 KDLRG
+2788 KGLRG
-2793 RESKQNQPTEISVNV
+2793 RKSKQNQPTEISVNAV
-2808 ISEEPETAPV
+2808 SEEPEKAPV
-2818 TVVLQPADHL
+2818 TEVLQPADHL
-2828 KVLEH
+2828 KVIEH
-2833 EHELKPS
+2833 EHELEPS
-2840 SQDRSVDA
+2840 CQDRSVDA

-2854 QDYNERK
+2854 QDFNEGK

-2874 AQRAGYELENVDASD
+2874 AQRAGYEFENVDASD
-2889 PLIQRTKA
+2889 PFIQRTKA
-2897 EMVQPDEDEDELV
+2897 EIVQPDEDELA
-2910 RTELEPMPVET
+2910 RTELEPIPVEA
-2921 IVSEIA
+2921 IVSEIP

-2941 ELVQPDEVEFPPTEL
+2941 EVIQPHEVEFPPTEL

-2980 EVLPLKMGEAVT
+2980 EVLPLEMGEAVT

-3002 DEIEEPGSMS
+3002 DEIEEPGSTS

-3017 NAVAEMQKPQND
+3017 NLVAEMQKPQND
-3029 ASQAPTPGIS
+3029 APQAPNPGIS
-3039 TSDAKDTP
+3039 TSDARDMP
-3047 AYQDASGAEAVSGS
+3047 AYQDVSGAEAVSGS
-3061 LILNVKAP
+3061 LILNEKAP
-3069 ATDDAAQDDDIWEPP
+3069 AADDTAHDDDIWEPP

-3091 KSKRSSLAEVAIP
+3091 KSKRNSLAEVAIP
-3104 SYNASEVEGE
+3104 NSNASEVEGE
-3114 PTAPALPNA
+3114 PTVPALPTA
-3123 TADAAQIENDTVSSQ
+3123 TADAAQIENDTVNSQ
-3138 AVDQSEVSGLGE
+3138 AVEKWEISGLGE
-3150 FSQRKQEADFSE
+3150 FSQGKHEADFSE
-3162 RALPAVLEAQLEED
+3162 RARPTVPEAQLEED
-3176 EWDGGYKT
+3176 EWHAGYKK
-3184 KSRKGKKGKPAKL
+3184 KSRKGRKGKPANL
-3197 PTFAEV
+3197 PAFAEV
-3203 DPPDSLSVA
+3203 DHPDSLTVVD
-3212 AVAVTNTAQEV
+3212 VAVTNTAQEV
-3223 EGMLQSEY
+3223 EGMLPSGY
-3231 VPGSHRQG
+3231 LPGSHLQG
-3239 MLDARYSEALSV
+3239 MLDARDSEAIAIDV
-3251 PKEESDAV
+3251 PKERSDAIM
-3259 VASGRELSPETSA
+3259 ASGRELSPETSA
-3272 ESGQAEWDMP
+3272 ELGQAEWDMP

-3294 NIFAEESNTPDVL
+3294 NTFADESNTPDVM
-3307 EDPMQPSATDTF
+3307 EDRLQPSATDTF
-3319 AQVEVSGVEPVED
+3319 PQVEVSGVEPVED
-3332 STTKKSKKDRKG
+3332 SMTKKSKKDRKG
-3344 KRKQSVPIDTLPTI
+3344 KRKQSVPIDTLPTDTI
-3358 TVAPEATE
+3358 APEATE
-3366 TIADRELTEDPS
+3366 AIADRELTEDPW
-3378 GEFVDAEAVP
+3378 GEVVDAEAVP
-3388 KQGKNISPTA
+3388 EQGKSIFPTA
-3398 QEDPYSSKHDPLALA
+3398 QGDPYSSEHDPLALA
-3413 TDEPVLVSAKEV
+3413 TDEPVLVPAKEV
-3425 TFDDQWEPSA
+3425 TFDDQWESFA
-3435 MAGDDIESHQTD
+3435 MAGNDKESHQTD
-3447 VEPECPLLNRGEV
+3447 VEPERPLLNRGEAA
-3460 VKPSAPDLADPE
+3460 KPFAPDLADPE
-3472 TTKDSIALTQENPF
+3472 TTKASIALTQENPL

-3498 SSVVSV
+3498 SSVVSA

-3512 IATEDFAS
+3512 TATEDFAS
-3520 GGEVAQPLVEVL
+3520 GGEVAQPLVEAL
-3532 SYWLLADV
+3532 SSGLLADV

-3545 DNFASNDKSGSQ
+3545 DNFASNDESGSQ
-3557 FTVKKEKKK
+3557 FTVKK

-3577 KTTSSP
+3577 KTTSSL

-3596 QGPSPK
+3596 PGPSPK
-3602 PTHFE
+3602 PRQLE
-3607 TSFPE
+3607 TTFPE
-3612 QDDAMILERDLKRKK
+3612 QDDAMILERDLKRTK
-3627 DKKRRKKS
+3627 DKKRSKKS
-3635 SMMSWEESMGSSEPQ
+3635 SMMLWEESMGSSEPQ
-3650 TEQVIER
+3650 TEQAIER

-3676 PSIADDFVATPKGKK
+3676 TSIADEFVATPKGKK
-3691 DKKKATN
+3691 DKKKAKN

-3709 SALPKPEMDIA
+3709 PALPESEMDIA
-3720 PQQELV
+3720 PPQELV
-3726 GVPGQSVADNLEDG
+3726 GAPGQSVADNLEDG
-3740 VRSKKARKKG
+3740 SRSKKARKKG

-3764 AVSNSEIK
+3764 AVSNSEIN
-3772 VRHEPDFDSTPVR
+3772 VGHEPDFDSTPVR

-3797 QIARDVTGVLE
+3797 EIARDVTGVLA
-3808 TAPEIEEFKEAQV
+3808 TAPEIEEFTKAQV

-3889 KTLSWDD
+3889 KTLSLAD
-3896 EPDLAAPERNDGAKP
+3896 EPDFAAPERNDGAKP

-3917 TVAAQETPIQV
+3917 TVAAQETLIQV
-3928 GLAEPSTEPV
+3928 GLAEPSTELIQ
-3938 KDVVEELE
+3938 DVVEELE
-3946 KLPKSKND
+3946 KHPKSNND

-3976 QAYGAHLTSKEGSD
+3976 QADGAQSTSKEGSD
-3990 LAIPNASLEVE
+3990 LAIPDASLEGE
-4001 IKEPFTEP
+4001 SKEPFTEP
-4009 ARDVAEELES
+4009 AKDVAEELES

-4026 KKKAK
+4026 KKNPK
-4031 KSKAISWAEEPET
+4031 KSKAIFWAEEPET
-4044 LGPNSEA
+4044 IGSNSDA

-4088 DGPASQNKKAKDFD
+4088 DGPASQNKKAKDFE
-4102 ALTLAADTM
+4102 ALNLAADTM
-4111 PISSQAE
+4111 PTSSQAE

-4131 ESRSSEKVDGVF
+4131 ESRSSEKADGVF
-4143 EQSSLAEALV
+4143 EQSSSAEALV
-4153 QPFLKASQLPKEVEA
+4153 QPFLEASQLPKEVEA
-4168 SDLARPESQR
+4168 SNLARPESQR

-4198 DNAELVDQPAFQ
+4198 DTAELVDQPAFQ
-4210 SERSADE
+4210 PERSADE

-4224 VSVTDPPQVER
+4224 VSVTDPPQLER
-4235 KAFEHPIFEPEQ
+4235 EAFEHPIFEPEQ
-4247 PSLPTTLLEQPTSK
+4247 PPLPTTLLEQPTSK
-4261 AEREPIPEMPENP
+4261 AERESIPEMPEIP

-4291 IEEQVFEPDLPFKTS
+4291 IEEKVFEPALPFKTS
-4306 LLKMNSLNDASSRKD
+4306 LLEMNSLNDASSPKD
-4321 HDDLDIAERAVSAEN
+4321 LEDLDIAERAVSAEN

-4353 DPLASQKV
+4353 DPLASQEA
-4361 GHEFELDPIR
+4361 GHKFELDPIR

-4377 QDEQAEDGT
+4377 QDEKAKDEA

-4391 GEGVAESGNSSSFF
+4391 GGGVAESGNSSSFF

-4411 ATLPIQQ
+4411 ATLPTQQ
-4418 TVEKPLPPTASALP
+4418 TVEKPLPLTAPALP
-4432 RIAEEDPIAQ
+4432 RTAEEDPIAQ

-4453 YSLKKSKKDK
+4453 YSLRRSKKDK

-4474 GLEIGPADRT
+4474 GREIGPADRT

-4494 SSPSTRDE
+4494 SSPPIRGED
-4502 YPMAQ
+4502 PMAQ

-4515 EASYGFGKS
+4515 EASYSFGKS
-4524 RKDKKKTRKAKILD
+4524 RKDKKKTKKAKVLD

-4552 EILPEHATT
+4552 KILPEHATT

-4577 NFSTEDF
+4577 DFSAEDF
-4584 SKSASRVGDI
+4584 FKSVSRVGDI
-4594 AVPEQAITE
+4594 AIPEQAITE
-4603 DVPQTV
+4603 DVPQTI

-4617 GDFTETAEVAS
+4617 GDSDETAEVAS
-4628 TGERASEHVP
+4628 IGERASEHVP

-4665 EVALEE
+4665 DVALEE

-4677 PWKAKRT
+4677 PSKAQRT
-4684 DQSSPPSQK
+4684 DESSPPSQK

-4729 LVSVQP
+4729 LVAIQT
-4735 EPPLSQPPVSSDKNF
+4735 EPPLSQPPVSSDKDF
-4750 VSQNEQE
+4750 VPQNEQE

-4767 VEGAKPPNA
+4767 VEGAKSPNA

-4822 EAVRIQSES
+4822 GAVRIQSES

-4838 PFAATPVNGLS
+4838 PSAATPVNGLS
-4849 PGTPAA
+4849 PETPAA
-4855 DDAVQRAMDL
+4855 DDAVHRAMDL

-4870 PGPAGVQNLGLVTD
+4870 PGPAGVQNLGVVTD

-5002 SPITNIPTNEYTALE
+5002 SPITTIPTNEYTALE
-5017 PESSCHLD
+5017 PESSRHLD
-5025 RTSPYFSKST
+5025 RTSPYFSNST

-5046 PLYGEIVE
+5046 PLDGEIVE
-5054 EQGKLDPELLPS
+5054 EQGQLDPELLPS

-5080 EPRTRSRE
+5080 ELRTRSRE

-5109 NPDVA
+5109 NLDVA

-5123 ETGLAAGMVLS
+5123 ETGLAAGMVLP
-5134 TSGRAENDGTIV
+5134 TSGKAEKDGTIV

-5153 GKKSKK
+5153 GKKPKK
-5159 RDPTVEDMIPSN
+5159 RDSTVENMIPFI
-5171 EARPDRTVSGL
+5171 ETRPDRTISGA

-5188 TSQAPPADFE
+5188 TSQARPAGFGDE
-5198 DKKLSWRGDFGAKE
+5198 NLSWRGDSGTKE

-5221 ADVAVAEGLT
+5221 AGVAIAEGLT
-5231 RRGSKKPG
+5231 GRGSKKPG

-5250 AGDDDEEAEPK
+5250 AGDEDEEAEPRLD
-5261 PGVDD
+5261 VDF
-5266 VQQTPPT
+5266 VQQTPPI
-5273 GPVTTPPR
+5273 GLVTTPPR
-5281 SPRARSPT
+5281 SASARSPT
-5289 FKYVGLPEEQPHT
+5289 LKDVVVLEEHPHT

-5318 IIPDSLPVHREVRD
+5318 IIPDILPMHREIRD

-5338 EASPVVDHGHENK
+5338 EASPVVDLGHEIK
-5351 APDRGQEGT
+5351 APDRGKEGT

-5366 ETIDQSGK
+5366 ETIDRSGK
-5374 IRMEED
+5374 IRMEEE
-5380 PMLRPRTASRGA
+5380 PMLRPRTSSRGA

-5397 DVDSNH
+5397 DLENNH

-5414 RAQGAPMPN
+5414 RAQGAPTPN
-5423 TDLPRGLDTTC
+5423 IDLSRGLDATY
-5434 LAYDDPH
+5434 LAYDDIRQ
-5441 EPSPVSSTT
+5441 PSPVSSTT
-5450 KDRSSIL
+5450 KDRSSVL
-5457 FESSPSIREVR
+5457 FQSSPSSREVR
-5468 PDPPVQLQ
+5468 PDSPVQLQ
-5476 SPLRAQSP
+5476 SPPRAQSS
-5484 LDHDRAL
+5484 LDRDRAL
-5491 SPTFIPSPIAQAHQ
+5491 SPTFDLSSIAQARQ
-5505 QPHQSLFGGPTS
+5505 ESHQSLFGGPRS
-5517 HDSDVISPPR
+5517 HENDVISPPIS
-5527 TPIAFDD
+5527 PIAMGD
-5534 TPHGGLNTI
+5534 TPHEGLNTI
-5543 SEYSPEESPLQKKG
+5543 SEYSPEESPLHKKG

-5570 NNSRRHTQ
+5570 NHSHRRTQ
-5578 RQIRSPPLPEH
+5578 RHIRSPPLPEH

-5601 SRLSWPAVDEEKHAV
+5601 SRLSWPAVDEEKHSV

-5635 VVSASSIP
+5635 VGSASSIP
-5643 PKPVEGAT
+5643 PKPVEGAP

-5717 ASSSSTSNYI
+5717 ASSSSRSNYI

-5733 KGKGRAGEMADVY
+5733 KGKGKGKAGEMADVY
-5746 VSSL
+5746 VSSLLLPLDGDGN